1 MGRRSDEKAEGPKYA
16 MVNVRMAP
24 AARAA
29 GNAALAA
36 AGVTPTEAV
45 RALWAF
51 AARHAG
57 DPARVRDLVEALRG
71 EGAEAVL
78 SQEKVE
84 QFGAFCDAHLF
95 EAELARMGLPWDAD
109 RAEVLEGMNGLADA
123 ALPAEPSED
132 ASRPSRL

>member
-16 MVNVRMAP
+16 MVNVRMTP

-29 GNAALAA
+29 GSAALAA
-36 AGVTPTEAV
+36 AGITPTEAV

-51 AARHAG
+51 AARHASE
-57 DPARVRDLVEALRG
+57 PARVRDLVEALKG
-71 EGAEAVL
+71 KGAEAVL
-78 SQEKVE
+78 SQEKLE

-109 RAEVLEGMNGLADA
+109 RVEALEGMDGFADG
-123 ALPAEPSED
+123 ALPAETSGD
-132 ASRPSRL
+132 AGRPSRP

>member
-1 MGRRSDEKAEGPKYA
+1 MGRRPDITAEGPKYA

-57 DPARVRDLVEALRG
+57 DPARVRDLVEALKG

-78 SQEKVE
+78 SQERLE

-109 RAEVLEGMNGLADA
+109 RTVVLEGVDGLADA
-123 ALPAEPSED
+123 ALPAETPGD
-132 ASRPSRL
+132 AGRPSRP